1 MNCRPSR
8 RWSISAA
15 AKQLGQ
21 TASGVSRALGKL
33 EEKLEVTL
41 LRRCTRRVEQ
51 TEDGV
56 AFLAQARR
64 ILANWLRVNAAS
76 NWS

>member
-1 MNCRPSR
+1 MGFMER
-8 RWSISAA
+8 
-15 AKQLGQ
+15 
-21 TASGVSRALGKL
+21 
-33 EEKLEVTL
+33 
-41 LRRCTRRVEQ
+41 LRTRRVEQ